1 MKYSFNFVQIANWIY
16 IIRTNLKNLRLR
28 LDKEKISKE
37 EAIRVL
43 TAQKCQ
49 LELIKDILNKN
60 ARLLGIQNDFL
71 KNLQEIKKQYG
82 IED

>member
-28 LDKEKISKE
+28 LDREKLSKE
-37 EAIRVL
+37 EALRLL
-43 TAQKCQ
+43 TAQKYQ

-82 IED
+82 IEE